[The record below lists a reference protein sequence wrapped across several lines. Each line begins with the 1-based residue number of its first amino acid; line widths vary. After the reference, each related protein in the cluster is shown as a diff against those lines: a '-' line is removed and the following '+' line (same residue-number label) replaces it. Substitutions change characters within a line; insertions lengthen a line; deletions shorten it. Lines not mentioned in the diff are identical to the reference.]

1 MNGSDIPICITV
13 TTKQLVMIR
22 GFSITSPEVLKGRAK
37 VEFSGLTFH
46 VLTAVYLIF
55 QCYDLLLDQKDYNE
69 SLEAQ

>member
-1 MNGSDIPICITV
+1 
-13 TTKQLVMIR
+13 MIR